1 MVMYM
6 IFVFQLSIG
15 VYISDQDSFGKEI
28 VSKRNIDWLSGVR
41 FITLRIKEGLGF
53 MTLRSRIELN
63 IHDSGNS

>member
-53 MTLRSRIELN
+53 MTLSSRIELN